1 MALFPRGAALAAVVL
16 MSCAAGTAH
25 AAPLID
31 STLLK
36 GGAVAG
42 RTVELQVRASDRT
55 APVTGLVVG
64 FGSGESGYGLSNC
77 LPPDYRG
84 RSFGPV
90 AAPGRRVTLT
100 APHQYSTPG
109 RRSLVATVISGGC
122 APGQASAAQGI
133 QVQVVRPG
141 ESPQP
146 IVTTPPVVV
155 PVGQLLPDLPGLG
168 ELPTG
173 SVTIPSVQ
181 VPVPGV
187 PATPPIQVQLP
198 GLPGL
203 PTLPGLPALPGLP
216 GLPRAGVAKAC
227 PDRHRWFSRRR
238 KGERRTKAALLCLL
252 NAERRRRGLRPLRA
266 NARLARAARA
276 HSRSMVRRRYF
287 AHVGPGNTNPTK
299 RLYAARYLP
308 GGGRWAVGEN
318 IGFGTGAMTRPISI
332 HQAWMR
338 STPHRAAML
347 SRKFR
352 EVGFGIYPGIPFQNR
367 GATFTADFAATR

>member
-1 MALFPRGAALAAVVL
+1 MALLARGVALTAAVL
-16 MSCAAGTAH
+16 MSCAAGTAQ

-42 RTVELQVRASDRT
+42 RTVELQVRASDRA

-100 APHQYSTPG
+100 APHRYTTAG

-122 APGQASAAQGI
+122 APGQASTAQGI

-141 ESPQP
+141 ETPPP

-155 PVGQLLPDLPGLG
+155 PVGQLVPDLPGLG
-168 ELPTG
+168 SLPTG

-181 VPVPGV
+181 VPGV
-187 PATPPIQVQLP
+187 PATPPIQVEI
-198 GLPGL
+198 
-203 PTLPGLPALPGLP
+203 PTLPALPKVPL
-216 GLPRAGVAKAC
+216 LPRAGAAKGC
-227 PDRHRWFSRRR
+227 PDRHRWFSRGRA
-238 KGERRTKAALLCLL
+238 GERRTKAALLCLL
-252 NAERRRRGLRPLRA
+252 NAERARRGLRPLHA

-276 HSRSMVRRRYF
+276 HSRSMVRRRFF
-287 AHVGPGNTNPTK
+287 AHVGPGNTNPTR
-299 RLYAARYLP
+299 RLYAAGYLP
-308 GGGRWAVGEN
+308 GAGRWAVGEN
-318 IGFGTGAMTRPISI
+318 LGFGTGAMTRPVSI

-347 SRKFR
+347 SPKFR
-352 EVGFGIYPGIPFQNR
+352 EVGYGVYPGIPFQNR